1 MEESE
6 DYRATVKAAVMDEG
20 SFIRMTL
27 SRKVRRDETPWVKI
41 VVRPVE
47 VKARRRMQF
56 SFFDPS
62 RDITKNYPPEE
73 LDSRLDEVLAIPF
86 GDIHIQSTRGDIR
99 VRVDRKGVGD
109 VSRSKPS
116 LAEAAPDF
124 SHDRVKGRLLPAE
137 ASDPFLREIGIADGR
152 GNVRAAMQGKF
163 RQISE
168 FLRTIEQ
175 TVPKI
180 AEESRPMRMVD
191 CGCGNAYL
199 TFAAYHYLADKL
211 GLTVELTGVDTN
223 AELVERNRSLVEK
236 LGWPGI
242 EFRVSRIAEFEPE
255 EPPDVVLSLHAC
267 DTATDEAIAKGILW
281 ESRVILAAPCCQHE
295 LHDQLKSAL
304 WQPVLRHGILKE
316 RLADIVTD
324 ALRALVLR
332 IVGYRTD
339 VIQFVDPEHTAK
351 NLLIRAE
358 KGLKPGDTA
367 TIRQYRALKESWGVT
382 PAIEAMLG
390 DRLALQAGRST

>member
-1 MEESE
+1 MNSAD
-6 DYRATVKAAVMDEG
+6 DYKATIKAAVADEG
-20 SFIRMTL
+20 SFVRMTL
-27 SRKVRRDETPWVKI
+27 SRKLKRDETPWVKI
-41 VVRPVE
+41 VARPVM
-47 VKARRRMQF
+47 VKGRRRMQF
-56 SFFDPS
+56 SFFDPAK
-62 RDITKNYPPEE
+62 DITKNYPLQE
-73 LDSRLDEVLAIPF
+73 LDSRLNEVLAIPF
-86 GDIHIQSTRGDIR
+86 GDIHIQATSGDVR
-99 VRVDRKGVGD
+99 VRVDRKGAGF
-109 VSRSKPS
+109 VSRSKSS
-116 LAEAAPDF
+116 LAEAAADL
-124 SHDRVKGRLLPAE
+124 SHDRTKKRLVPAE
-137 ASDPFLREIGIADGR
+137 PSDEFLRAIGITDNR

-175 TVPKI
+175 SVPKI
-180 AEESRPMRMVD
+180 AAEGRPVRIVD

-223 AELVERNRSLVEK
+223 RELVARNRALVER

-281 ESRVILAAPCCQHE
+281 GSRVILAAPCCQHE

-304 WQPVLRHGILKE
+304 WQPILRHGILKE
-316 RLADIVTD
+316 RLADILTD

-332 IVGYRTD
+332 IMGYRTD

-358 KGLKPGDTA
+358 KALKPGHA
-367 TIRQYRALKESWGVT
+367 ASVREYRALKEFWGVT
-382 PAIEAMLG
+382 PVMEEMIG
-390 DRLALQAGRST
+390 DALRRLL